1 MPHCSTVCKRTGARQ
16 LELHVGETT
25 IAFPLRDGAA
35 RELSGAITTLLQTLA
50 SKQAAERPRRWPAM
64 EFKLE
69 GAQLPTTARSGE
81 RRERLTPTPCSQE

>member
-1 MPHCSTVCKRTGARQ
+1 MSCRRVAALPHCSTVCKRTGARQ

-64 EFKLE
+64 EFKVE
-69 GAQLPTTARSGE
+69 GAQLPLQSDWGSGW
-81 RRERLTPTPCSQE
+81 SA